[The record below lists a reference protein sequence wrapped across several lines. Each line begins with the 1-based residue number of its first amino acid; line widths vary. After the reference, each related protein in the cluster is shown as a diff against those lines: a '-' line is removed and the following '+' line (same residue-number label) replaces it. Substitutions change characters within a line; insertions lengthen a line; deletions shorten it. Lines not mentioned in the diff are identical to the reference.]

1 VQDDPS
7 FEPNK
12 RFKLDMFNVVLGMI
26 AQLCLTIL
34 PMYLVLWMKL
44 PLIITI
50 LALVV
55 IILILKRTWW
65 DKLEN

>member
-1 VQDDPS
+1 
-7 FEPNK
+7 
-12 RFKLDMFNVVLGMI
+12 
-26 AQLCLTIL
+26 
-34 PMYLVLWMKL
+34 MKL

-55 IILILKRTWW
+55 IIFILKRTWW